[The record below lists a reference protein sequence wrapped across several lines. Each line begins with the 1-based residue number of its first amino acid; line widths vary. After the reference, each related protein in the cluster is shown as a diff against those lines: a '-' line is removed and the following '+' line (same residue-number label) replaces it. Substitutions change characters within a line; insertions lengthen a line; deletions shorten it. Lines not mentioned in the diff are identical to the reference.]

1 MVHISLL
8 SPRRSAGLRASVRVG
23 LVAGLLLLAGCA
35 SVPPP
40 NEAMNLAQAQ
50 LQAAHDAGASD
61 YDPVDLGFAKD
72 RFQQAQAAMADRKY
86 ALAAD
91 LAAESRADANL
102 ARIKAD
108 LGAARAQIQAKM
120 DANAELREKGAQA
133 AAAAAAEFAKP
144 MALPAAAGSAPAPAS
159 SSALAPAAGSSAL
172 PPAAP
177 VEDLPAPPESV
188 LSAPSSGDGFQSV
201 PAPASGQAQDS
212 NATQGFQP
220 VGGQP

>member
-8 SPRRSAGLRASVRVG
+8 STRRPTGLSAPVRAGL
-23 LVAGLLLLAGCA
+23 LAGLLLLAGCA

-40 NEAMNLAQAQ
+40 NESMNLAQSQ
-50 LQAAHDAGASD
+50 LQAAHDAGAAD
-61 YDPVDLGFAKD
+61 YDPVDLGFAQDK
-72 RFQQAQAAMADRKY
+72 FQQAQGAMAARKY
-86 ALAAD
+86 AQAAD
-91 LAAESRADANL
+91 LAAESRADASL
-102 ARIKAD
+102 AQTKAN

-144 MALPAAAGSAPAPAS
+144 LPMPAAAGSAAPPPDAS
-159 SSALAPAAGSSAL
+159 TL

-177 VEDLPAPPESV
+177 VEDLPAPPASV
-188 LSAPSSGDGFQSV
+188 LSAPPSDGGFR
-201 PAPASGQAQDS
+201 PAPAQNQDP

>member
-8 SPRRSAGLRASVRVG
+8 STRRPAGLNAAVRIG
-23 LVAGLLLLAGCA
+23 LLAGLLLLAGCA

-50 LQAAHDAGASD
+50 LQAAHDAGAAD
-61 YDPVDLGFAKD
+61 YDPVDLGFAQDK
-72 RFQQAQAAMADRKY
+72 FQQAQAAMSARKY
-86 ALAAD
+86 AQAAD

-102 ARIKAD
+102 ARIKAE

-144 MALPAAAGSAPAPAS
+144 LPMPASAGSAPPPAS
-159 SSALAPAAGSSAL
+159 SSALPPASSSTL

-177 VEDLPAPPESV
+177 VEDMPAPPESV
-188 LSAPSSGDGFQSV
+188 LSAPSGGAGFQSV
-201 PAPASGQAQDS
+201 PTQAPEQNQDS
-212 NATQGFQP
+212 NAAQGFQP

>member
-8 SPRRSAGLRASVRVG
+8 STRRPAGLSASARAG
-23 LVAGLLLLAGCA
+23 LLVGLLLLAGCA

-40 NEAMNLAQAQ
+40 NEAMNLAQSQ
-50 LQAAHDAGASD
+50 LQAANDAGASD
-61 YDPVDLGFAKD
+61 YDPVDLGFAQDK
-72 RFQQAQAAMADRKY
+72 FQQAQAAMAARKY

-102 ARIKAD
+102 AKTKAN

-120 DANAELREKGAQA
+120 DANAALREKGAQA
-133 AAAAAAEFAKP
+133 AAAAAAEFAQP
-144 MALPAAAGSAPAPAS
+144 LPLPAAAGSSAPPAS
-159 SSALAPAAGSSAL
+159 ASTL

-177 VEDLPAPPESV
+177 VEDMPAPSASV
-188 LSAPSSGDGFQSV
+188 LSEPASGQGFQSV
-201 PAPASGQAQDS
+201 PAQTQGQGGDS
-212 NATQGFQP
+212 SATQGFQP